1 MQKFCGQH
9 FACRTKLVCRIAH
22 STRLLVALSP
32 CLLLVHFLPALNY
45 LFSAE
50 FVYSL
55 TALASRKQCVG
66 LLPLLLLPSPNPA
79 AVSSSCIAQLRLRVV
94 PSTRM
99 QSIKLRDLSQLY
111 VRPCSLALYSR
122 TLSLSTQLLLL
133 LVSIFH
139 DSSGTVAALSLSL
152 SESVCLGTA
161 NI

>member
-66 LLPLLLLPSPNPA
+66 LLPLLLLPSPA